1 MPAFLYLL
9 CVHVFQK
16 RVKSKEA
23 GGERGGRKRKKERGI
38 HAERENS
45 EREMRGVRRKAVLVY
60 TARACR

>member
-1 MPAFLYLL
+1 M
-9 CVHVFQK
+9 HVFQK